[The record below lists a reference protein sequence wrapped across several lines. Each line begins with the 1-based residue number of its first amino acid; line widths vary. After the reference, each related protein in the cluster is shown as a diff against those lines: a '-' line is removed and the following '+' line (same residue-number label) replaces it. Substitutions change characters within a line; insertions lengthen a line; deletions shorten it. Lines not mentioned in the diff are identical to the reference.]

1 MKAKWITRGALA
13 LPAAFMMSMIACR
26 QSRTVTESG
35 LPAGWQFTLAEGDA
49 AAGRAAFMELRCY
62 MCHNVSLPGDDFPE
76 SKPGVGRNLRVIFA
90 GLPKEYAAQCLMN
103 VHTIVPDP
111 CFDAQTAE
119 NATGPTQHQLT
130 VRELTDLV
138 AFLKK
143 QPERK

>member
-1 MKAKWITRGALA
+1 MKAKRVILVVLGLLA
-13 LPAAFMMSMIACR
+13 VFVTVMIACR

-35 LPAGWQFTLAEGDA
+35 LPAGWKFTLAEGDA

-90 GLPKEYAAQCLMN
+90 DLPKEYAAQCLMN

-111 CFDAQTAE
+111 CFDTQAAAST
-119 NATGPTQHQLT
+119 TGPTQHQLT
-130 VRELTDLV
+130 VKELTDLV
-138 AFLKK
+138 AFLRK
-143 QPERK
+143 QPEQK

>member
-1 MKAKWITRGALA
+1 MKAKWIILGALA
-13 LPAAFMMSMIACR
+13 LLAAFTMVMISCR

-35 LPAGWQFTLAEGDA
+35 LPAGWKFTLAEGDA

-111 CFDAQTAE
+111 CFDTQAAAS
-119 NATGPTQHQLT
+119 ATGPRQHQLT
-130 VRELTDLV
+130 VKELTDLV

-143 QPERK
+143 QPEQK